1 MPEDAGK
8 KKFIKDFLQRVKA
21 GEGFI
26 EDIWIERIVR
36 LPGSIGEGSTARS
49 LSGRPISNITELL
62 EDDLRHT
69 FDDGYF
75 TFRFVAALVGSGKTS
90 LLTYLHELTK
100 AKLTYES
107 FSVVSRFQLSD
118 LLMTGGN
125 QGFTVKLYCNILA
138 QTFWELLNSSSQQ
151 IKDQAKNILNE
162 YLEQTEVAQLTSSTK
177 FMPFRSKFSGYF
189 AKIEVSFEELFFEVI
204 NQISMIEPRFTF
216 AYLIDELDSLQ
227 SYPNE
232 LQETRSLIKALIKR
246 SSQKFRSKIRLLIY
260 LVGTS
265 NNIESFINED
275 SVIESLVGNSVI
287 NLNKGYGN
295 EFEMIRD
302 KIDARIEGAFKGYKN
317 FAQAWQEIKNI
328 PLNPAQNL
336 RRFCQEYATAVLQIH
351 EKHFREEPEKSFEGN
366 ARQLVEAQC
375 RQKWETH
382 LNKKSY
388 TLSSVPTTTVLEG
401 HAFDCHIELHH
412 NNLCIARAFGEAKNY
427 ELLSSHLETFN
438 QWLEDVKFKP
448 STTDGSPPDLAF
460 IIAPSCP
467 SLLQR
472 KLELKNIYFIQS
484 NKVVTPVIEP
494 DETFNITSGVDINTA
509 EKDLI
514 VNAFKGTAI
523 KKATIDRLMQLRSNK
538 NYKNLDEL
546 AADLKLTQNAKQKLQ
561 NKVDDGKICFLIKA
575 PST

>member
-1 MPEDAGK
+1 
-8 KKFIKDFLQRVKA
+8 
-21 GEGFI
+21 
-26 EDIWIERIVR
+26 
-36 LPGSIGEGSTARS
+36 
-49 LSGRPISNITELL
+49 
-62 EDDLRHT
+62 
-69 FDDGYF
+69 
-75 TFRFVAALVGSGKTS
+75 
-90 LLTYLHELTK
+90 
-100 AKLTYES
+100 
-107 FSVVSRFQLSD
+107 
-118 LLMTGGN
+118 
-125 QGFTVKLYCNILA
+125 
-138 QTFWELLNSSSQQ
+138 
-151 IKDQAKNILNE
+151 
-162 YLEQTEVAQLTSSTK
+162 
-177 FMPFRSKFSGYF
+177 GYF

-448 STTDGSPPDLAF
+448 STTDGSPPDLA
-460 IIAPSCP
+460 
-467 SLLQR
+467 
-472 KLELKNIYFIQS
+472 
-484 NKVVTPVIEP
+484 
-494 DETFNITSGVDINTA
+494 
-509 EKDLI
+509 
-514 VNAFKGTAI
+514 
-523 KKATIDRLMQLRSNK
+523 
-538 NYKNLDEL
+538 
-546 AADLKLTQNAKQKLQ
+546 
-561 NKVDDGKICFLIKA
+561 
-575 PST
+575 